1 MSRKGNKVHRL
12 DSSPGEQLFL
22 LCNVKS
28 MTDNRYA
35 EEYVHFPVK
44 LKKLGEHF
52 FNHSILRRLFQK
64 VVAPAKRLW
73 GACWMLPVTTQKELV
88 ARDAWAHITARWTKR
103 VHFPPSNSLYQQA
116 FLQSLLK
123 RTILPFCRATI
134 ISPSHITQSK
144 HTHPLSKQYHI

>member
-1 MSRKGNKVHRL
+1 
-12 DSSPGEQLFL
+12 
-22 LCNVKS
+22 

-64 VVAPAKRLW
+64 VVAPVKGLW
-73 GACWMLPVTTQKELV
+73 GACWMLPVTTQKDLV

-103 VHFPPSNSLYQQA
+103 VNFPPSNSLYQQA

-123 RTILPFCRATI
+123 KEDYFTILSGYNHQPE
-134 ISPSHITQSK
+134 SHHTEQAYTSTFQAVPYLK
-144 HTHPLSKQYHI
+144 HCDRYLWFFYE